1 MAAYQIEVTE
11 DARTDLSY
19 YTAFE
24 RKRITSEIRAQL
36 TNQPSVATR
45 NRKPLRDNPIAR
57 WELRVDKYRIF
68 YEVDDDNQSV
78 TIVATG
84 HKDHEVLVI
93 RGEKV
98 QL

>member
-11 DARTDLSY
+11 DASTDLSHY
-19 YTAFE
+19 SPFE
-24 RKRITSEIRAQL
+24 RRRITSEIRAQL
-36 TNQPSVATR
+36 TNQPSAPTR
-45 NRKPLRDNPIAR
+45 NRKLLRDNPIAR

-68 YEVDDDNQSV
+68 YEVDEDDQLV
-78 TIVATG
+78 TIVAIG

-98 QL
+98 QI